1 MGRPHLHGHLRLRPR
16 PGQIAH
22 LRHHA
27 RSRPGWGGLW
37 LAPLLLWAA
46 LLSALP
52 PPAGAALPD
61 LGDPASSMLSPAQE
75 QALGQRLL
83 REVRRSLPLSQDPL
97 LVNYVRS
104 LGQRLVAHVPDG
116 GHSHYRFL
124 VVENEAVNAFAMP
137 GGVVGINTGLMRITR
152 NEAELAAVIAHE
164 IAHVTQRHI
173 AQAHAAG
180 SRSDLATGLAILAG
194 IIASAYAPELGQA
207 AIVGGMAGGTQARLN
222 FTRAKEEEADRIG
235 VRILAEADYT
245 PGAMPDFFERMM
257 RQAGGGGDAVPEYL
271 RTHPVT
277 TRRIAETR
285 DRADAYEPRDRITDA
300 PEFRLMRARVRA
312 LEDPEDVLARQ
323 ETGEGKDRAADLY
336 GHAIA
341 LMQQGRSQEALEA
354 IDAAARE
361 GEDGIAL
368 YLELAR
374 AEALLSGREQAPER
388 ALKILERLQ
397 QLYPDYPP
405 VTQIRARA
413 LLAADRPA
421 LALEA
426 VDRLLEH
433 DTEHPALYRLKAEAA
448 DRMGDTAISHEAMAE
463 YYFHHGQYREAV
475 RQLDIALSA
484 PALETHLEQ
493 RIREKRETA
502 VRLAQEGDGA

>member
-1 MGRPHLHGHLRLRPR
+1 
-16 PGQIAH
+16 
-22 LRHHA
+22 
-27 RSRPGWGGLW
+27 
-37 LAPLLLWAA
+37 
-46 LLSALP
+46 
-52 PPAGAALPD
+52 
-61 LGDPASSMLSPAQE
+61 MLSPAQE
-75 QALGQRLL
+75 QALGERLL

-97 LVNYVRS
+97 LMNYVRS

-124 VVENEAVNAFAMP
+124 VVEDDAINAFAMP
-137 GGVVGINTGLMRITR
+137 GGVVGVNTGLMRITR

-222 FTRAKEEEADRIG
+222 FTRAKEEEADRLG
-235 VRILAEADYT
+235 VRILADADYT
-245 PGAMPDFFERMM
+245 PEAMPDFFERMM
-257 RQAGGGGDAVPEYL
+257 RQAGGGSDAVPEYL

-277 TRRIAETR
+277 IRRIAETR
-285 DRADAYEPRDRITDA
+285 DRAAAYDAKDRLVDA
-300 PEFRLMRARVRA
+300 PEFRLMRARAHA
-312 LEDPEDVLARQ
+312 LGDPEGVLARQ
-323 ETGEGKDRAADLY
+323 EMGDEEDHAADHY
-336 GHAIA
+336 GHAVA
-341 LMQQGRSQEALEA
+341 LIQKGRSQEALEA
-354 IDAAARE
+354 LEALEAAARK
-361 GEDGIAL
+361 GGDGIGL

-374 AEALLSGREQAPER
+374 VEALLAGREQAPER
-388 ALKILERLQ
+388 ALQILDRLQ
-397 QLYPDYPP
+397 PLYPDYPP
-405 VTQIRARA
+405 VTQIRART

-426 VDRLLEH
+426 VERLLSA
-433 DTEHPALYRLKAEAA
+433 DTEHPGLYRLKAEAA
-448 DRMGDTAISHEAMAE
+448 DRMGRTALSHEAMGE

-475 RQLDIALSA
+475 RQLDIALAA
-484 PALETHLEQ
+484 PDLAPLLEQ

-502 VRLAQEGDGA
+502 ARLAQEVDGG